1 MKVGIN
7 IQSYVDVITNSSTT
21 VFCSIESDFETII
34 QNIEDYLNS
43 FLPFKVKYHRSCII
57 KTYSITFEVEY
68 GENEELT
75 ENICA
80 LIEQLLSEHFP
91 NGGYFV
97 TSGYSITDIVTN
109 SSTEVF
115 IRVKE
120 TAINTVKELINDLLK
135 ISGSTLQAD
144 DLFTI
149 EILYDDSSDLMV
161 TPKQDTTECIEAAV
175 ILSSLRSLFNYEV
188 HEDR

>member
-57 KTYSITFEVEY
+57 KTYSITFE
-68 GENEELT
+68 LT

-97 TSGYSITDIVTN
+97 TSGYEYN
-109 SSTEVF
+109 
-115 IRVKE
+115 
-120 TAINTVKELINDLLK
+120 
-135 ISGSTLQAD
+135 
-144 DLFTI
+144 
-149 EILYDDSSDLMV
+149 
-161 TPKQDTTECIEAAV
+161 
-175 ILSSLRSLFNYEV
+175 
-188 HEDR
+188 

>member
-1 MKVGIN
+1 MNIIN
-7 IQSYVDVITNSSTT
+7 IQ
-21 VFCSIESDFETII
+21 
-34 QNIEDYLNS
+34 
-43 FLPFKVKYHRSCII
+43 
-57 KTYSITFEVEY
+57 
-68 GENEELT
+68 
-75 ENICA
+75 
-80 LIEQLLSEHFP
+80 
-91 NGGYFV
+91 
-97 TSGYSITDIVTN
+97 SITDIVTN

-175 ILSSLRSLFNYEV
+175 ILSSLRSLFNYV
-188 HEDR
+188 YEDR

>member
-57 KTYSITFEVEY
+57 KTYSITFEVKY

-75 ENICA
+75 ENIYA

-91 NGGYFV
+91 NGGYII
-97 TSGYSITDIVTN
+97 TSGYEYN
-109 SSTEVF
+109 
-115 IRVKE
+115 
-120 TAINTVKELINDLLK
+120 
-135 ISGSTLQAD
+135 
-144 DLFTI
+144 
-149 EILYDDSSDLMV
+149 
-161 TPKQDTTECIEAAV
+161 
-175 ILSSLRSLFNYEV
+175 
-188 HEDR
+188 

>member
-21 VFCSIESDFETII
+21 VFCS
-34 QNIEDYLNS
+34 IEDYLNS

-97 TSGYSITDIVTN
+97 TSGYEYN
-109 SSTEVF
+109 
-115 IRVKE
+115 
-120 TAINTVKELINDLLK
+120 
-135 ISGSTLQAD
+135 
-144 DLFTI
+144 
-149 EILYDDSSDLMV
+149 
-161 TPKQDTTECIEAAV
+161 
-175 ILSSLRSLFNYEV
+175 
-188 HEDR
+188 

>member
-1 MKVGIN
+1 MNIIN
-7 IQSYVDVITNSSTT
+7 IQ
-21 VFCSIESDFETII
+21 
-34 QNIEDYLNS
+34 
-43 FLPFKVKYHRSCII
+43 
-57 KTYSITFEVEY
+57 
-68 GENEELT
+68 
-75 ENICA
+75 
-80 LIEQLLSEHFP
+80 
-91 NGGYFV
+91 
-97 TSGYSITDIVTN
+97 SITDIVTN

-175 ILSSLRSLFNYEV
+175 ILSLFNYEV

>member
-57 KTYSITFEVEY
+57 KTITFEVEY

-97 TSGYSITDIVTN
+97 TSGYEYN
-109 SSTEVF
+109 
-115 IRVKE
+115 
-120 TAINTVKELINDLLK
+120 
-135 ISGSTLQAD
+135 
-144 DLFTI
+144 
-149 EILYDDSSDLMV
+149 
-161 TPKQDTTECIEAAV
+161 
-175 ILSSLRSLFNYEV
+175 
-188 HEDR
+188 

>member
-1 MKVGIN
+1 MDRNIIN
-7 IQSYVDVITNSSTT
+7 IQ
-21 VFCSIESDFETII
+21 
-34 QNIEDYLNS
+34 
-43 FLPFKVKYHRSCII
+43 
-57 KTYSITFEVEY
+57 
-68 GENEELT
+68 
-75 ENICA
+75 
-80 LIEQLLSEHFP
+80 
-91 NGGYFV
+91 
-97 TSGYSITDIVTN
+97 SITDIVTN

>member
-1 MKVGIN
+1 MAGYKRFFISEYILWKLALILYTMKVGIN

-68 GENEELT
+68 GENQELT
-75 ENICA
+75 ENMCA

-91 NGGYFV
+91 NGGYII
-97 TSGYSITDIVTN
+97 TSGY
-109 SSTEVF
+109 
-115 IRVKE
+115 
-120 TAINTVKELINDLLK
+120 
-135 ISGSTLQAD
+135 
-144 DLFTI
+144 
-149 EILYDDSSDLMV
+149 
-161 TPKQDTTECIEAAV
+161 
-175 ILSSLRSLFNYEV
+175 
-188 HEDR
+188 

>member
-1 MKVGIN
+1 MNLSLMIPIIVNYFNFRIN
-7 IQSYVDVITNSSTT
+7 QFFRLFNQ
-21 VFCSIESDFETII
+21 ESDFETII

-97 TSGYSITDIVTN
+97 TSGYEYN
-109 SSTEVF
+109 
-115 IRVKE
+115 
-120 TAINTVKELINDLLK
+120 
-135 ISGSTLQAD
+135 
-144 DLFTI
+144 
-149 EILYDDSSDLMV
+149 
-161 TPKQDTTECIEAAV
+161 
-175 ILSSLRSLFNYEV
+175 
-188 HEDR
+188 

>member
-1 MKVGIN
+1 MNIIN
-7 IQSYVDVITNSSTT
+7 IQ
-21 VFCSIESDFETII
+21 
-34 QNIEDYLNS
+34 
-43 FLPFKVKYHRSCII
+43 
-57 KTYSITFEVEY
+57 
-68 GENEELT
+68 
-75 ENICA
+75 
-80 LIEQLLSEHFP
+80 
-91 NGGYFV
+91 
-97 TSGYSITDIVTN
+97 SITDIVTN

-175 ILSSLRSLFNYEV
+175 ILSSLRSLFN
-188 HEDR
+188 EDR

>member
-1 MKVGIN
+1 MNTKILFEFN
-7 IQSYVDVITNSSTT
+7 IQ
-21 VFCSIESDFETII
+21 
-34 QNIEDYLNS
+34 
-43 FLPFKVKYHRSCII
+43 
-57 KTYSITFEVEY
+57 
-68 GENEELT
+68 
-75 ENICA
+75 
-80 LIEQLLSEHFP
+80 
-91 NGGYFV
+91 
-97 TSGYSITDIVTN
+97 SITDIITN

>member
-43 FLPFKVKYHRSCII
+43 FLPFKIKYHRSCII

-75 ENICA
+75 ENLNNMKCGKCGLYKNLDGRYA
-80 LIEQLLSEHFP
+80 AQWNFLE
-91 NGGYFV
+91 NG
-97 TSGYSITDIVTN
+97 
-109 SSTEVF
+109 E
-115 IRVKE
+115 
-120 TAINTVKELINDLLK
+120 
-135 ISGSTLQAD
+135 
-144 DLFTI
+144 
-149 EILYDDSSDLMV
+149 
-161 TPKQDTTECIEAAV
+161 
-175 ILSSLRSLFNYEV
+175 
-188 HEDR
+188 

>member
-43 FLPFKVKYHRSCII
+43 FLPFKVKYHRPCII

-80 LIEQLLSEHFP
+80 LVDQLLSEHFP
-91 NGGYFV
+91 NGGYIV
-97 TSGYSITDIVTN
+97 TSGYEYN
-109 SSTEVF
+109 
-115 IRVKE
+115 
-120 TAINTVKELINDLLK
+120 
-135 ISGSTLQAD
+135 
-144 DLFTI
+144 
-149 EILYDDSSDLMV
+149 
-161 TPKQDTTECIEAAV
+161 
-175 ILSSLRSLFNYEV
+175 
-188 HEDR
+188 

>member
-97 TSGYSITDIVTN
+97 TSGYEYI
-109 SSTEVF
+109 
-115 IRVKE
+115 
-120 TAINTVKELINDLLK
+120 
-135 ISGSTLQAD
+135 
-144 DLFTI
+144 
-149 EILYDDSSDLMV
+149 
-161 TPKQDTTECIEAAV
+161 
-175 ILSSLRSLFNYEV
+175 
-188 HEDR
+188 

>member
-43 FLPFKVKYHRSCII
+43 FLPFKV
-57 KTYSITFEVEY
+57 EY

-91 NGGYFV
+91 NGGYIV
-97 TSGYSITDIVTN
+97 TSGYEYN
-109 SSTEVF
+109 
-115 IRVKE
+115 
-120 TAINTVKELINDLLK
+120 
-135 ISGSTLQAD
+135 
-144 DLFTI
+144 
-149 EILYDDSSDLMV
+149 
-161 TPKQDTTECIEAAV
+161 
-175 ILSSLRSLFNYEV
+175 
-188 HEDR
+188 

>member
-1 MKVGIN
+1 MNIIN
-7 IQSYVDVITNSSTT
+7 IQ
-21 VFCSIESDFETII
+21 
-34 QNIEDYLNS
+34 
-43 FLPFKVKYHRSCII
+43 
-57 KTYSITFEVEY
+57 
-68 GENEELT
+68 
-75 ENICA
+75 
-80 LIEQLLSEHFP
+80 
-91 NGGYFV
+91 
-97 TSGYSITDIVTN
+97 SITDIVTN

-161 TPKQDTTECIEAAV
+161 TPNKIQQSV
-175 ILSSLRSLFNYEV
+175 LKRL
-188 HEDR
+188 